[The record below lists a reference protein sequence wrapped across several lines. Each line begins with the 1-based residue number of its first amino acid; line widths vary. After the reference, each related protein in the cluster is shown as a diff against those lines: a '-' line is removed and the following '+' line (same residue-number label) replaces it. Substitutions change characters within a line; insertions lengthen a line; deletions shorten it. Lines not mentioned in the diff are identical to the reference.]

1 MGGQTNFGGEKY
13 DHLYHMMEDVA
24 QLRLNERRREL
35 LDYDKPDSIPQ
46 NIASIEHPSKELV
59 VAQHI
64 SRFLH
69 KHTVTTLHNIK
80 IHYITSMLIIKLIYI
95 STKTLM

>member
-1 MGGQTNFGGEKY
+1 MAKPILKEKY

-46 NIASIEHPSKELV
+46 NVASIERPSKEQV
-59 VAQHI
+59 VVKHI
-64 SRFLH
+64 SRFSATN
-69 KHTVTTLHNIK
+69 HTTPHNIK
-80 IHYITSMLIIKLIYI
+80 IHYKHTGIRII
-95 STKTLM
+95 

>member
-1 MGGQTNFGGEKY
+1 MYLVDTLYVVVFPKGRKSWVAKPILEKKF

-24 QLRLNERRREL
+24 QLWLNECKQEL

-46 NIASIEHPSKELV
+46 NIACPSKELV

-64 SRFLH
+64 SRFPAQAH
-69 KHTVTTLHNIK
+69 SHNSAQ
-80 IHYITSMLIIKLIYI
+80 H
-95 STKTLM
+95 

>member
-1 MGGQTNFGGEKY
+1 MAKPILEEKKY
-13 DHLYHMMEDVA
+13 DHLYYMMEDVA

-64 SRFLH
+64 SRFPAQAH
-69 KHTVTTLHNIK
+69 SHNSAQHQDTLHN
-80 IHYITSMLIIKLIYI
+80 
-95 STKTLM
+95 